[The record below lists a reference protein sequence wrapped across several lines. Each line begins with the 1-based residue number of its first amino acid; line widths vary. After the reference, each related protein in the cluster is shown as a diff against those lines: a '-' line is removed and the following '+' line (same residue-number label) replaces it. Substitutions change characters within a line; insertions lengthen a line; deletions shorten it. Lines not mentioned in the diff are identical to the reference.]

1 MTADTEYAIRRAN
14 KADLDRLVELLS
26 DLQDHIE
33 TANADLWKQNP
44 DSRRQLKNTLA
55 ARIQAAGSC
64 ALVAEH
70 VSDGV
75 VGVISGRVLTNKRY
89 TPSRSGSVDQVFVQP
104 DHRGRGVG
112 SLLVAELCGFFASE
126 GIGALSLRYVVGND
140 QAAGFWQALGFQ
152 PRIITAG
159 AERQAVQAHL
169 QPTPEC

>member
-89 TPSRSGSVDQVFVQP
+89 TPSRSGSVDQLFVRP
-104 DHRGRGVG
+104 DHRCRGIG
-112 SLLVAELCGFFASE
+112 SRLVAELCGFFARE
-126 GIGALSLRYVVGND
+126 GAEALSLRYVVGND
-140 QAAGFWQALGFQ
+140 QAAGFWRALGFK
-152 PRIITAG
+152 PRIVTAG
-159 AERQAVQAHL
+159 ATRQAVEARIRPSL
-169 QPTPEC
+169 ES